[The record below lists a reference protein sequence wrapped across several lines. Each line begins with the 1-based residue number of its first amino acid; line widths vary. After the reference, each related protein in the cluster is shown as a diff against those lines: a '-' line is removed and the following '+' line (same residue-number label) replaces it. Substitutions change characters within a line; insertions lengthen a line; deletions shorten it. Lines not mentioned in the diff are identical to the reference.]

1 MICVPPF
8 RGELGL
14 MIRYHV
20 PAVRAIHRPLV
31 VCHEP
36 GLEALYPDRE
46 RIIVPARPDDER
58 RDLYRKDP
66 AALEFWS
73 ASLQMRYPG
82 AQIVAPDR
90 SKEWP
95 EERFVPEPHVLQD
108 VPAADIVVC
117 PRYREYGAEKNW
129 PAWPALTDA
138 LLGEG
143 LHVFAAGA
151 RATSVDVG
159 TPAAW
164 HHDRELDA
172 SIEAIRSARLV
183 IATDAGLAHLAVLCG
198 APLLLIGYGG
208 GLVAPGKVTNERGR
222 VVGEKYWPI
231 RLDRYYHAANH
242 TGSPIEMEPHGWESP
257 GRVVAR
263 ALEMLATELAT

>member
-14 MIRYHV
+14 MVRYHV
-20 PAVRAIHRPLV
+20 PAVRALPRPVV

-36 GLEALYPDRE
+36 GLEALYPDCD
-46 RIIVPARPDDER
+46 RILVDQRPDQER
-58 RDLYRKDP
+58 RDLYTKDGD
-66 AALEFWS
+66 ALQYWRGE
-73 ASLQMRYPG
+73 LLRRHPG
-82 AQIVAPDR
+82 GRVVAPDR
-90 SKEWP
+90 SKEWA
-95 EERFVPEPHVLQD
+95 EERFVPEPHVRQD
-108 VPAADIVVC
+108 VPAPDIVVC
-117 PRYREYGAEKNW
+117 PRCREYGAEKNW

-164 HHDRELDA
+164 DYPRELDA
-172 SIEAIRSARLV
+172 SIEAMRSAQLV

-208 GLVAPGKVTNERGR
+208 GLVAPGAVTNERGR

-242 TGSPIEMEPHGWESP
+242 TGSPIAMEPHGWEDP